1 MKRHLSLYA
10 NRHVVLPGFHSIFS
24 AGELF
29 EHGVKLCNS
38 LSLDKTDFSTE
49 MAIYFFIK
57 ETIVNVFIDPHWKR
71 HACNVRLQMSTVS
84 NVSCI

>member
-1 MKRHLSLYA
+1 MSLYA

-38 LSLDKTDFSTE
+38 PSLDKTDISTE
-49 MAIYFFIK
+49 NGDIVFLFIK

-71 HACNVRLQMSTVS
+71 HACNVRLQMSTLS
-84 NVSCI
+84 NVSCM